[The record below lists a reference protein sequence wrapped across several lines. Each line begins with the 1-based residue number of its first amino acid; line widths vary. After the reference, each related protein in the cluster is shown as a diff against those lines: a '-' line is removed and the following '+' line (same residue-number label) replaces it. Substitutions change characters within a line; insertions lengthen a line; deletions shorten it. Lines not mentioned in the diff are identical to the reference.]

1 MKQVSLTPKQIVSLP
16 KKATLGSFRQ
26 FARKAGIAF
35 KDRGSLVI
43 YDEFKQ
49 PRVFAFDAYTLWDI
63 LCTLDEELETVLEPK
78 EYVFNNPVGWL
89 IDAIEETL
97 PINPKVL
104 ATLEKARKEYVHA
117 DLQ

>member
-1 MKQVSLTPKQIVSLP
+1 MKQATLTPKQIISLP

-35 KDRGSLVI
+35 KDNGSLVV
-43 YDEFKQ
+43 YDLNKQ

-63 LCTLDEELETVLEPK
+63 LCTLDEKLETVLEPK
-78 EYVFNNPVGWL
+78 EYIFNNPVGWL

-97 PINPKVL
+97 PISPKIM
-104 ATLEKARKEYVHA
+104 ATLGNARK
-117 DLQ
+117 DK